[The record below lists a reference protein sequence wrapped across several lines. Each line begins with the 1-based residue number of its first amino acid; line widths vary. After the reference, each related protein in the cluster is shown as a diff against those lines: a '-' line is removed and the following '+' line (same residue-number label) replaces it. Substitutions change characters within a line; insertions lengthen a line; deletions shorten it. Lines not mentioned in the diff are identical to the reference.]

1 MPAASAAASAAA
13 TASAMPALKIP
24 DQVPDI
30 QLPDM
35 TGRMRSLRDASGNP
49 HLYNFW
55 ATWCEPCRREIP
67 LLNTLQHTYRADHLA
82 VVGIAIDFSDA
93 VRDFLKTTPLHYTSL
108 VGEEAGLEAAQK
120 FGMDVGLPFSVFAD
134 DRDQIIALKVG
145 ELHRDEAEAI
155 LATMRSLKRGELTL
169 PAARAAIARALEQL
183 SVARAKQ

>member
-1 MPAASAAASAAA
+1 MPAVTVATGPAAAP
-13 TASAMPALKIP
+13 ASPALKIP
-24 DQVPDI
+24 ERVPDI

-155 LATMRSLKRGELTL
+155 LATMRSLKGGELTL

-183 SVARAKQ
+183 SVSRAKQ